1 MQFWTLEH
9 FVTIVPAVIIMI
21 LITIVLSKVLGNKPH
36 HIRMIPFQILAVILL
51 LSEIIKQVLSI
62 INGYDLYHIPLHVCS
77 LFIFFIP
84 LTAFYNKKGS
94 DVINLFTCTI
104 CVSIALFML
113 IYPNIIYSKENIA
126 NFFNNYFDFHT
137 VFFHNLILFE
147 FILIIG
153 LNLYSAKGKK
163 YLKHVVIASIIYSSI
178 AALMAQILKTNFS
191 NFYSCNI
198 EVVNNLVLSVKE
210 SIGNILGQALYV
222 LILLILHVGFFIAS
236 YYVYTKVE
244 KLQNIGK

>member
-1 MQFWTLEH
+1 MQLWTLEH

-94 DVINLFTCTI
+94 EVINLFTCTI

-137 VFFHNLILFE
+137 VFFHNLILLE
-147 FILIIG
+147 FILIVG
-153 LNLYSAKGKK
+153 LNLYSTKGKK
-163 YLKHVVIASIIYSSI
+163 YLKHVVIASIIYSST

-222 LILLILHVGFFIAS
+222 LILLILHVGFFTTS
-236 YYVYTKVE
+236 YYIYTKVE

>member
-94 DVINLFTCTI
+94 EVINLFTCTI

-113 IYPNIIYSKENIA
+113 IYPNIIYSKENIT

-153 LNLYSAKGKK
+153 LNLYSTKGKK

-222 LILLILHVGFFIAS
+222 LILLILHVGFFITS

>member
-1 MQFWTLEH
+1 MQLWTLEH

-94 DVINLFTCTI
+94 EVINLFTCTI

-153 LNLYSAKGKK
+153 LNLYSTKGKK

-222 LILLILHVGFFIAS
+222 LILLILHVGFFITS